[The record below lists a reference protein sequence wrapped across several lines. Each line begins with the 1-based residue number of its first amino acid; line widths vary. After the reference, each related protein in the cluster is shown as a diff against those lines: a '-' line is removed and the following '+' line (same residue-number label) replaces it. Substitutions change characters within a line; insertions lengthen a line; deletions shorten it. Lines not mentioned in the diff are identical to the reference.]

1 MTPNLL
7 KVISVL
13 NYSRGTKKN
22 QRTMIQ
28 CDHGGQETK
37 KTSKKAPGNGIF
49 SDVDDPRP
57 YIYIY
62 IYKYILYIY
71 IYMYIYI
78 LLLKTTR
85 YNIWKN
91 ILVKEQLSF
100 WRSDLPRRYSQDKKK
115 ESCSLGAKS
124 FTTFSQRFV

>member
-49 SDVDDPRP
+49 
-57 YIYIY
+57 
-62 IYKYILYIY
+62 
-71 IYMYIYI
+71 
-78 LLLKTTR
+78 
-85 YNIWKN
+85 
-91 ILVKEQLSF
+91 
-100 WRSDLPRRYSQDKKK
+100 
-115 ESCSLGAKS
+115 
-124 FTTFSQRFV
+124 

>member
-49 SDVDDPRP
+49 SDFDHPQA

-62 IYKYILYIY
+62 IYINIY
-71 IYMYIYI
+71 IF
-78 LLLKTTR
+78 K
-85 YNIWKN
+85 
-91 ILVKEQLSF
+91 
-100 WRSDLPRRYSQDKKK
+100 D
-115 ESCSLGAKS
+115 
-124 FTTFSQRFV
+124 TFRIASIHAAFHKAQ